1 MYPQPAGD
9 IENHNVM
16 HGVCRACQFGNVEQ
30 AWFVLEVL
38 PHCVDR
44 PCLCAVLQAS
54 SYLLWSSALK
64 IMWHIGSASSEEGAC
79 LTYVISHVDRRHR
92 AMASSP
98 RNISL
103 LRALSCKK

>member
-1 MYPQPAGD
+1 MCAQPAGD
-9 IENHNVM
+9 IENHDVM

-38 PHCVDR
+38 PHCVDQ

-79 LTYVISHVDRRHR
+79 SFDLCYFPTT
-92 AMASSP
+92 SP
-98 RNISL
+98 RDGVIAQKYLSL
-103 LRALSCKK
+103 AALSCKK